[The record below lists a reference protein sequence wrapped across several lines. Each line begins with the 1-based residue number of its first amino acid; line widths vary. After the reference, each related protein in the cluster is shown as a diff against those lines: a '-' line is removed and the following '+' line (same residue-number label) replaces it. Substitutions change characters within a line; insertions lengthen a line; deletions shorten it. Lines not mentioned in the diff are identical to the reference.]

1 MKIVKY
7 TKLKNGQYKLT
18 FDNDTNA
25 LLHEDLILKYALL
38 INKELNNKELERM
51 LEENNLYVAYDL
63 ALKYLKTKMRSTK
76 EIREYLIKKD
86 FKTEYIDKA
95 IELLEKQKY
104 LNDDFYCE
112 AYIND
117 RINGRPVAY
126 IVGNREFMGLD
137 FFVKEGVLI
146 PRPDTETLVEEII
159 ELCKNKSE
167 QINILDIGT
176 GSGSITV
183 SLAKYIENSK
193 VMSFDISDIPLEV
206 GKINA
211 INNEVDNKIEFVKSD
226 VFSAIK
232 DTEKQFD
239 VIVSNPPYIP
249 KKDIETLHTQVKDYE
264 PYNALEGGEDGL
276 DFYRQ
281 ITKESIDYLKQ
292 GGILAYEVG
301 HDQAE
306 DVSEIMKSYGYTK
319 IYKKKDIQGIDRV
332 VIGFKL

>member
-1 MKIVKY
+1 MTIRDIIIKYSQELEKIS
-7 TKLKNGQYKLT
+7 
-18 FDNDTNA
+18 DTPRLDVELFLQKA
-25 LLHEDLILKYALL
+25 LGDVDRIYIHLNL
-38 INKELNNKELERM
+38 NKEL
-51 LEENNLYVAYDL
+51 
-63 ALKYLKTKMRSTK
+63 TK
-76 EIREYLIKKD
+76 EQYDEFLGYIK
-86 FKTEYIDKA
+86 
-95 IELLEKQKY
+95 
-104 LNDDFYCE
+104 
-112 AYIND
+112 D

-159 ELCKNKSE
+159 ELCKNKNE
-167 QINILDIGT
+167 EINIVDIGT
-176 GSGSITV
+176 GSGAITV

-193 VMSFDISDIPLEV
+193 ITSLDISDIPLEV

-211 INNEVDNKIEFVKSD
+211 VNNGVDNRIEFLKSD
-226 VFSAIK
+226 VFTAIK
-232 DTEKQFD
+232 NTEKKFD
-239 VIVSNPPYIP
+239 IIVSNPPYIP

-281 ITKESIDYLKQ
+281 ITEESVQYLKQ

-301 HDQAE
+301 HDQSE
-306 DVSEIMKSYGYTK
+306 DVSKIMKHHGYDK
-319 IYKKKDIQGIDRV
+319 IYTKKDIQGIDRV

>member
-1 MKIVKY
+1 MNEVFKVLNKY
-7 TKLKNGQYKLT
+7 YGYNTFRKGQYEIISNILRGRDSFCILPTGGGKSICYQIP
-18 FDNDTNA
+18 A
-25 LLHEDLILKYALL
+25 LLFKGITIVISPLISLMKDQVDNLNSNG
-38 INKELNNKELERM
+38 INAR
-51 LEENNLYVAYDL
+51 
-63 ALKYLKTKMRSTK
+63 
-76 EIREYLIKKD
+76 
-86 FKTEYIDKA
+86 
-95 IELLEKQKY
+95 
-104 LNDDFYCE
+104 
-112 AYIND
+112 YINSTQRLELSD
-117 RINGRPVAY
+117 
-126 IVGNREFMGLD
+126 
-137 FFVKEGVLI
+137 
-146 PRPDTETLVEEII
+146 EII

-176 GSGSITV
+176 GSGAITV

>member
-1 MKIVKY
+1 MTIRDIIIKYSQELEKIS
-7 TKLKNGQYKLT
+7 
-18 FDNDTNA
+18 DTPRLDVEIFLQKA
-25 LLHEDLILKYALL
+25 LGDVDRIYIHLNL
-38 INKELNNKELERM
+38 NKEL
-51 LEENNLYVAYDL
+51 
-63 ALKYLKTKMRSTK
+63 TK
-76 EIREYLIKKD
+76 EQYDEFLG
-86 FKTEYIDKA
+86 
-95 IELLEKQKY
+95 
-104 LNDDFYCE
+104 
-112 AYIND
+112 YIND

-159 ELCKNKSE
+159 QLCKNKNE
-167 QINILDIGT
+167 EINIVDIGT
-176 GSGSITV
+176 GSGAITV
-183 SLAKYIENSK
+183 SLAKYIKNSK
-193 VMSFDISDIPLEV
+193 ITSLDISDIPLEV

-211 INNEVDNKIEFVKSD
+211 VNNGVDNRIEFLKSD
-226 VFSAIK
+226 VFTAIK
-232 DTEKQFD
+232 NTEKKFD
-239 VIVSNPPYIP
+239 IIVSNPPYIP

-281 ITKESIDYLKQ
+281 ITEESIKYLKQ

-306 DVSEIMKSYGYTK
+306 DVSKIMKYHGYDK
-319 IYKKKDIQGIDRV
+319 IYTKKDIQGIDRV